1 VPPAGTRR
9 ALVPIGMRN
18 SRHPNAIVL
27 SSLLLSIAILG
38 AGCASSKYARQHDAD
53 RQLSALVGERLA
65 EVPVLANARVAA
77 RSHWGVVA
85 LVGEVSDENTRREAE
100 RVAAGV
106 AGVVRVDNLILVIE
120 GESKAEASAPATS
133 ALILAR
139 TD

>member
-1 VPPAGTRR
+1 MRKLSRSYGI
-9 ALVPIGMRN
+9 ALV
-18 SRHPNAIVL
+18 
-27 SSLLLSIAILG
+27 SLMLAIAISS
-38 AGCASSKYARQHDAD
+38 AGCASSEYARQQDAD

-65 EVPVLANARVAA
+65 AVPDLATARVAA

-100 RVAAGV
+100 RVAAEV